1 MDFDIWYYKHQA
13 DIGYSKMKKAF
24 EVGQQSKQAE
34 IDALKAKIDD
44 AFLENAKLKHVID
57 QVKLHN
63 GSLGF
68 RSMQRMIED
77 LLKLP

>member
-34 IDALKAKIDD
+34 IDALKAKIKYLEKWVEENKKSIPLSEWHGYTTEEYVD
-44 AFLENAKLKHVID
+44 AD
-57 QVKLHN
+57 
-63 GSLGF
+63 
-68 RSMQRMIED
+68 D
-77 LLKLP
+77 LLELLK

>member
-34 IDALKAKIDD
+34 IERVILSLRNEFNLWADD
-44 AFLENAKLKHVID
+44 NEQFHAIEAQIEQLE
-57 QVKLHN
+57 
-63 GSLGF
+63 
-68 RSMQRMIED
+68 E
-77 LLKLP
+77 LLK